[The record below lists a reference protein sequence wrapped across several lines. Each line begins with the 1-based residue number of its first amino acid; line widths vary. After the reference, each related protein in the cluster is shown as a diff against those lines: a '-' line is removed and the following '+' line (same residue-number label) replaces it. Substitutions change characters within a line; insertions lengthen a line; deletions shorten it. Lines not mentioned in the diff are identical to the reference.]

1 MGPLAADE
9 TYWPGSHATDEF
21 GRLVIVGPEGVAV
34 GGVTTGEGAPAKFA
48 KGALYIQIEGSKSV
62 AIWEGRGA
70 SEEPII
76 RVDLSGT
83 PADGSVTQAKFVN
96 SLIDGAAGVA
106 GLRSLTTIGLQI
118 GIKPLKPASGSFLT
132 CIHATRAETQENTGN
147 KNIMF
152 LTPADLVEE
161 KEFDRISSYV
171 GTKGEGA
178 GLVLRL
184 GVYAADGTYAKPT
197 GSPLFESGEIAAT
210 EVGERFAAIT
220 QKLVP
225 TRYWLAWV
233 MQGTVTVGPKIT
245 TCSPVGAVPA
255 ATLEPSNFGAWKQTG
270 VTGALPAIGT
280 LEAAATCPLVG
291 LRVK

>member
-1 MGPLAADE
+1 MSGLQFLGFSKPQIQGLVASGAATE
-9 TYWPGSHATDEF
+9 
-21 GRLVIVGPEGVAV
+21 
-34 GGVTTGEGAPAKFA
+34 GEGAAPSV
-48 KGALYIQIEGSKSV
+48 GLYFHTTTGV
-62 AIWEGRGA
+62 
-70 SEEPII
+70 
-76 RVDLSGT
+76 VDGVWLNGVKKLDASGT
-83 PADGSVTQAKFVN
+83 PADGSITQAKFVS

-106 GLRSLTTIGLQI
+106 TLRSLTAIGLRI
-118 GIKPLKPASGSFLT
+118 GVKPLKPASGSFLT
-132 CIHATRAETQENTGN
+132 CIHATRAETQESTGN

-152 LTPADLVEE
+152 LMPADLAEE
-161 KEFDRISSYV
+161 HEFDRIAAYV

-178 GLVLRL
+178 GLALRL
-184 GVYAADGTYAKPT
+184 GVYADDGTGAKPT

-210 EVGERFAAIT
+210 EAGERFAAIT

-233 MQGTVTVGPKIT
+233 MQGTVTVGPKVT
-245 TCSPVGAVPA
+245 TCSPVGAVAA
-255 ATLEPSNFGAWKQTG
+255 ATLEPSNFGSWKQTG